1 MHTLAL
7 AGGDLVATSSGHL
20 VIDGAAMVRQ
30 NLACALAEPVGTDRF
45 HPDWGS
51 TLDAQIGSPLTDAEA
66 MGVRAEAVRVVQS
79 LIAAQGAAIS
89 ADAAA
94 GVRSRFSAAD
104 VIARLNDVAVTP
116 SLDAATV
123 VVSVTT
129 GAGAQ
134 VGSATMAAP

>member
-7 AGGDLVATSSGHL
+7 SGGDLVATASGHL

-45 HPDWGS
+45 HPGYGS
-51 TLDAQIGSPLTDAEA
+51 TLSAQVGTPLTVAETA
-66 MGVRAEAVRVVQS
+66 TVRAEAVRVVQA

-94 GVRSRFSAAD
+94 GARSRFSASD
-104 VIARLNDVAVTP
+104 VIARLVDVVVTP
-116 SLDAATV
+116 NLDRA
-123 VVSVTT
+123 SVLVKIQT
-129 GAGAQ
+129 GSGA
-134 VGSATMAAP
+134 VLGSATMGAP